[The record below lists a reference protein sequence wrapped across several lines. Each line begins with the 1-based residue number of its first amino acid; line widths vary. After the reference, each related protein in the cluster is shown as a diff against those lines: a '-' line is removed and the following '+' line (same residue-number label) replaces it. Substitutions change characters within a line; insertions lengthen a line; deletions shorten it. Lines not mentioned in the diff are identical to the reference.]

1 MHLEEISKRIVEGEY
16 KLTEAVR
23 NGHKPFYGDE
33 YENIRTE
40 VCKLRCLYYGNNS
53 KYCNPRYKK

>member
-1 MHLEEISKRIVEGEY
+1 MPPEEISKRIVEGEY

-40 VCKLRCLYYGNNS
+40 VCKLRCLYYGNNF
-53 KYCNPRYKK
+53 KY

>member
-1 MHLEEISKRIVEGEY
+1 MPPEEISKRIVEGEY

-40 VCKLRCLYYGNNS
+40 VCKLRCLYYGNNF